1 MDLLLSLW
9 LPILASAVAV
19 FFLGF
24 VSHVVLPF
32 HHGDWK
38 KLPDEEGFIS
48 TMRAMKLPPG
58 NYAFPMQRKGEAAKA
73 PEYVQLLKDGP
84 LGTISVWPG
93 FAMGKSLA
101 LTFVWNALT
110 TFFIAY
116 LASITLPRGADFA
129 RVLQVVGTAG
139 VLAHSF
145 AQMPNLIWY
154 HASTSHKA
162 ASVIDGIV
170 FGLATGAIFAALWPA
185 A

>member
-1 MDLLLSLW
+1 MELLASLW
-9 LPILASAVAV
+9 LAVVASGVAV

-38 KLPDEEGFIS
+38 KLPDEEGFIEAVRG
-48 TMRAMKLPPG
+48 MGLKPG
-58 NYAFPMQRKGEAAKA
+58 NYAFPFQRKGEAAKA

-101 LTFVWNALT
+101 LTLVWNLVT

-116 LASITLPRGADFA
+116 LASITLQRGDGFV
-129 RVLQVVGTAG
+129 RVFQVVGTAG

-154 HASTSHKA
+154 HASRSHKV
-162 ASVIDGIV
+162 ASVVDGV
-170 FGLATGAIFAALWPA
+170 LFGLATGAVFGGLWPG
-185 A
+185 